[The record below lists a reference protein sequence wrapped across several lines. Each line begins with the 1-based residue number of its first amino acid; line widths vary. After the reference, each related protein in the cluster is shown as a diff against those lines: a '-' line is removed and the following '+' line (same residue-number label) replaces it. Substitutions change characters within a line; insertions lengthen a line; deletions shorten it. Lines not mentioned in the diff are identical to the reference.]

1 VLSIALIAALALIA
15 VDYQHGSSP
24 VMRTVKHTAGSVFGV
39 AESAVS
45 FVTGPITR
53 FVGGGLA
60 GSSGG
65 QVGVLKRE
73 LAKMRAELSAA
84 ELNKSDYAQLHHLL
98 ALAGTAGYRV
108 VAASVIAYGQGY
120 QQTVTLDAGSSDG
133 VQPQETVLDGDGL
146 VGRVTAVTADTCT
159 VLLATDP
166 SSVVGVRMAPQGQV
180 GWVTGE
186 GSSRTGPGELKLQ
199 VLDPGAVLKPGA
211 QLVTAASVHDRPF
224 VPGVPVGTVISVKN
238 KAGALTAQALVRPYA
253 SFASLN
259 IVGIVIAPP
268 RHNPR
273 FSVLPP
279 KPPKP
284 APPPVKPAK
293 SGRNSGQPSGG
304 QPRGGQPRGGQ
315 PSGGQPS
322 GGQPSGGQPSGGQPR
337 GGQQS
342 PAAPGTTAAGH

>member
-1 VLSIALIAALALIA
+1 MRDTRRTRLLLSIALIAALALIA
-15 VDYQHGSSP
+15 VDYQGGSSP
-24 VMRTVKHTAGSVFGV
+24 VVRTVKHTAGSVFGA

-45 FVTGPITR
+45 FITGPITR

-65 QVGVLKRE
+65 QVAVLKRE
-73 LAKMRAELSAA
+73 LARMRAELSAA
-84 ELNKSDYAQLHHLL
+84 ELSKSDYGQLHRLL
-98 ALAGTAGYRV
+98 ALAGTGGYRV
-108 VAASVIAYGQGY
+108 VAASVIAFGQGY

-133 VQPQETVLDGDGL
+133 VRPQETVLDGDGL
-146 VGRVTAVTADTCT
+146 VGQVTSVTADTCT

-166 SSVVGVRMAPQGQV
+166 SSVVGVRMAPEGQV

-186 GSSRTGPGELKLQ
+186 GSSRTGPGELKLE
-199 VLDPGAVLKPGA
+199 VLDPGAVLKPGE

-238 KAGALTAQALVRPYA
+238 KAGALTAQALVRPYV

-284 APPPVKPAK
+284 APAAGSASQVWPPVWSP
-293 SGRNSGQPSGG
+293 GSGQPGTAG
-304 QPRGGQPRGGQ
+304 P
-315 PSGGQPS
+315 
-322 GGQPSGGQPSGGQPR
+322 
-337 GGQQS
+337 
-342 PAAPGTTAAGH
+342 TTAAGH

>member
-1 VLSIALIAALALIA
+1 VRDTRRTRLLLSIALIAALALIA

-24 VMRTVKHTAGSVFGV
+24 VMRTVKHTAGSVFGA

-65 QVGVLKRE
+65 QVAVLKRE

-84 ELNKSDYAQLHHLL
+84 KLSKSDYARLHRLL
-98 ALAGTAGYRV
+98 ALAGTGSYRV
-108 VAASVIAYGQGY
+108 VAASVIAFGQGY

-133 VQPQETVLDGDGL
+133 VRPQETVLDGDGL
-146 VGRVTAVTADTCT
+146 VGQVTAVTADTCT

-186 GSSRTGPGELKLQ
+186 GSSRTGPGELKLA
-199 VLDPGAVLKPGA
+199 VLDPGAVLKPGE

-238 KAGALTAQALVRPYA
+238 KAGALTAQALVRPFV

-284 APPPVKPAK
+284 APPPPVKPAK
-293 SGRNSGQPSGG
+293 SRRTAGQT
-304 QPRGGQPRGGQ
+304 
-315 PSGGQPS
+315 
-322 GGQPSGGQPSGGQPR
+322 
-337 GGQQS
+337 
-342 PAAPGTTAAGH
+342 GTTAAGH

>member
-1 VLSIALIAALALIA
+1 MRDTRRTRLLLSIALIAALALIA

-24 VMRTVKHTAGSVFGV
+24 VMRTVKHTAGSVFGA

-65 QVGVLKRE
+65 QVAVLKRE

-84 ELNKSDYAQLHHLL
+84 KLSKSDYARLHRLL
-98 ALAGTAGYRV
+98 ALAGTGSYRV
-108 VAASVIAYGQGY
+108 VAASVIAFGQGY

-133 VQPQETVLDGDGL
+133 VRPQETVLDGDGL
-146 VGRVTAVTADTCT
+146 VGQVTAVTADTCT

-186 GSSRTGPGELKLQ
+186 GSSRTGPGELKLA
-199 VLDPGAVLKPGA
+199 VLDPGAVLKPGE

-238 KAGALTAQALVRPYA
+238 KAGALTAQALVRPFV

-284 APPPVKPAK
+284 APPPPVKPAK
-293 SGRNSGQPSGG
+293 SRRTAGQT
-304 QPRGGQPRGGQ
+304 
-315 PSGGQPS
+315 
-322 GGQPSGGQPSGGQPR
+322 
-337 GGQQS
+337 
-342 PAAPGTTAAGH
+342 GTTAAGH

>member
-1 VLSIALIAALALIA
+1 VRDTRRTRLLLSIALIAALALIA

-24 VMRTVKHTAGSVFGV
+24 VMRTVKHTAGSVFGA

-45 FVTGPITR
+45 FVTAPITR

-65 QVGVLKRE
+65 QVAVLKRE

-84 ELNKSDYAQLHHLL
+84 KLSKSDYARLHRLL
-98 ALAGTAGYRV
+98 ALAGTGGYRV
-108 VAASVIAYGQGY
+108 VAASVIAFGQGY

-133 VQPQETVLDGDGL
+133 VRPQETVLDGDGL
-146 VGRVTAVTADTCT
+146 VGQVTAVTADTCT

-186 GSSRTGPGELKLQ
+186 GSSRTGPGELKLA
-199 VLDPGAVLKPGA
+199 VLDPGAVLKPGE

-238 KAGALTAQALVRPYA
+238 KAGALTAQALVRPFV

-284 APPPVKPAK
+284 APPPPVKPAK
-293 SGRNSGQPSGG
+293 SRRTAGQT
-304 QPRGGQPRGGQ
+304 
-315 PSGGQPS
+315 
-322 GGQPSGGQPSGGQPR
+322 
-337 GGQQS
+337 
-342 PAAPGTTAAGH
+342 GTTAAGH